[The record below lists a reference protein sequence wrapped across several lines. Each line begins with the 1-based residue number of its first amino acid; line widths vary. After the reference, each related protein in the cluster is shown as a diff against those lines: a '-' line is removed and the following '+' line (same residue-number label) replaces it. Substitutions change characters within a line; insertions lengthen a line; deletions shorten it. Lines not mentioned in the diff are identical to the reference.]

1 MEWICKGPGAS
12 EASEMLGEGGKAVHH
27 TLSVPAF
34 LLLPSGR
41 VTRFLM
47 IIFKKCQASAHLQI
61 IVSNLHTT
69 FRRPQLHI
77 WKLEHSVN
85 KINGLAQLTV
95 TVAMTDPWP

>member
-1 MEWICKGPGAS
+1 MEWVCKGPGAS
-12 EASEMLGEGGKAVHH
+12 EASERLREGGKAVHY
-27 TLSVPAF
+27 TLLAPAF
-34 LLLPSGR
+34 LILPSGR

-61 IVSNLHTT
+61 IVSNLHTR

-85 KINGLAQLTV
+85 KINRLAQLTV
-95 TVAMTDPWP
+95 TVARTDPCP